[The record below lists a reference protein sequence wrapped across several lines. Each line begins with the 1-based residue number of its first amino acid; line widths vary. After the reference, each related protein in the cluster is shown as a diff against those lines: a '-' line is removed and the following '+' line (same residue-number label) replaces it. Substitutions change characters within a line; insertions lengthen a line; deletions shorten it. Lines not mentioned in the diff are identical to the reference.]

1 MTMPNERT
9 RALLWGGSFLV
20 KVARDKSLPLELR
33 REAVVIARHFPTI
46 EDIGSMATPQYTALF
61 GSPLAHPSE
70 VDWRDE
76 GDPGPLTY
84 STRLAWPE
92 AEATPRPRKR
102 KTPTAAA
109 KPSADKDPG

>member
-9 RALLWGGSFLV
+9 RALLWAGSFLV
-20 KVARDKSLPLELR
+20 EIARDKDLPLKLR
-33 REAVVIARHFPTI
+33 RQAVVIARHFPTI
-46 EDIGSMATPQYTALF
+46 EEVGSMATPGFITLF

-84 STRLAWPE
+84 STRLTWPE
-92 AEATPRPRKR
+92 AEKPPRPRKR
-102 KTPTAAA
+102 KTPADAA
-109 KPSADKDPG
+109 KPLADKDPG

>member
-9 RALLWGGSFLV
+9 RALLWAGSFLV
-20 KVARDKSLPLELR
+20 EVARNKSLPLELR
-33 REAVVIARHFPTI
+33 RQAVVIARHFPTI

-70 VDWRDE
+70 VDWRDK

-92 AEATPRPRKR
+92 AEAPPRPRKR